1 MFQLPWTWGWITLN
15 FHVSDSDVKQL
26 HLCSSA
32 KETVAHTLYYACKKY
47 KTMRNQT
54 LYIELLNK
62 LYLGNWFRN
71 ICFSQKWVEPLFP
84 LLVKCRFRLKG
95 WSKIFN
101 EFKMQFKQFP
111 CPLLF
116 FIALS
121 VGLND
126 LLIYFFF
133 YEKHL
138 FNLIT
143 CTLKIESEN
152 GKMICARDCCRKCHL
167 NSRWLGGEQRNSSRK
182 PEKRLE
188 KKLKGSVE
196 SEGKSVWELGFIC
209 RQKHLLTEMAAM
221 EVKCVYT
228 WKSI

>member
-1 MFQLPWTWGWITLN
+1 MFQLPWTWGWITPN